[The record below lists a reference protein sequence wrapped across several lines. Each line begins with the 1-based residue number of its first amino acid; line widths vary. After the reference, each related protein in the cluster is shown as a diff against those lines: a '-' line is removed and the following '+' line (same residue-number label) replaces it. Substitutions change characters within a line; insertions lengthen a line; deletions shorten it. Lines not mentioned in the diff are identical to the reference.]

1 MGPSSNTNN
10 HRRIAKIKQALTL
23 LTAFLFGVALCS
35 TFFLYRTT
43 RLHIDNNDNAAVR
56 PWGSAGSSSPH
67 ELLRSTR
74 LREYSSAATTSGNI
88 ASASSSTSIL
98 AGLRILVAIAS
109 YDFLQLAHLEEVL
122 DALLD
127 FCHAGSAIDIVI
139 YTTVMYPVA
148 LLDMLNDRLRCNYR
162 DYRNRETTTATGA
175 KLTVTIILK
184 PSHVRLHLVD
194 YHRELFYERID
205 QYDVFVYTEVSNKE
219 MEYKKNDLSFI
230 TLSSSYFN
238 IQHNKITTAIIIQ
251 RMIYGLRPK
260 L

>member
-1 MGPSSNTNN
+1 MN
-10 HRRIAKIKQALTL
+10 
-23 LTAFLFGVALCS
+23 
-35 TFFLYRTT
+35 
-43 RLHIDNNDNAAVR
+43 NNDNAADV

-67 ELLRSTR
+67 QLLQSTR
-74 LREYSSAATTSGNI
+74 LREYSSAAATSTSSGNI
-88 ASASSSTSIL
+88 TSASSSSTSIL

-127 FCHAGSAIDIVI
+127 FCYAGSAIDIVI

-148 LLDMLNDRLRCNYR
+148 LLDMLNDRLRCNNNRNYQ
-162 DYRNRETTTATGA
+162 NRETTKAGA

-219 MEYKKNDLSFI
+219 MEYKKFEICHSLHSLILF
-230 TLSSSYFN
+230 SC
-238 IQHNKITTAIIIQ
+238 TTQ
-251 RMIYGLRPK
+251 
-260 L
+260 

>member
-1 MGPSSNTNN
+1 MGPSSNNN
-10 HRRIAKIKQALTL
+10 HRRIARIKQALTL

-43 RLHIDNNDNAAVR
+43 LHINNNDNAAI
-56 PWGSAGSSSPH
+56 PWGSVGSSSPH
-67 ELLRSTR
+67 QLLQSAR
-74 LREYSSAATTSGNI
+74 LREYSSAATTTTTSGNI
-88 ASASSSTSIL
+88 TSASSSTSIL

-127 FCHAGSAIDIVI
+127 FCYAGSAIDIVI

-148 LLDMLNDRLRCNYR
+148 LLDMLNDRLRCNNDHNYQ
-162 DYRNRETTTATGA
+162 NRETTAGA
-175 KLTVTIILK
+175 QLTVTIILK

-219 MEYKKNDLSFI
+219 MEYKHVDLSIPSIHSLILF
-230 TLSSSYFN
+230 
-238 IQHNKITTAIIIQ
+238 
-251 RMIYGLRPK
+251 
-260 L
+260 